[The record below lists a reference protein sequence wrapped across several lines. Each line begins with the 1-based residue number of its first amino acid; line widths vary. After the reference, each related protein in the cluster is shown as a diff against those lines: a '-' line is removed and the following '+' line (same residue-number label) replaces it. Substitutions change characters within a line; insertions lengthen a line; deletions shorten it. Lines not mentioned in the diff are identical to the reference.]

1 MGVAK
6 SELWSTGCL
15 GRTAREEHESAKVY
29 SARMMGRGLSDVE
42 LSVAAAARHIGI
54 TTQLL
59 AQKLDPENGNKIPSL
74 ADWMCLPPL
83 AKRRVFE
90 LMAESIN
97 AAVVDVPADDASV
110 SDLQLAA
117 DAQREHSEAAC
128 AFGGAVA
135 DGKFSTDDADK
146 LERQSLESVN
156 QNLRSIARA
165 RSVKAARGR
174 SVR

>member
-6 SELWSTGCL
+6 SAASATECL
-15 GRTAREEHESAKVY
+15 TRTPREFHESAKVR
-29 SARMMGRGLSDVE
+29 SAHVVGRAFADVNIA
-42 LSVAAAARHIGI
+42 VAAVARALGVS
-54 TTQLL
+54 TQLI
-59 AQKLDPENGNKIPSL
+59 AQMVDPEDSQKNFRL
-74 ADWMCLPPL
+74 ADWFCLPPL
-83 AKRRVFE
+83 AKRRLIE
-90 LMAESIN
+90 LLAEDIGC
-97 AAVVDVPADDASV
+97 ALVDVPADDASV
-110 SDLQLAA
+110 GDLQLAA

-135 DGKFSTDDADK
+135 DGKFSTEDADQ

-165 RSVKAARGR
+165 RSVRAARGR